1 MKVHS
6 LAQRLNV
13 PEDALAETQKA
24 LGIAEGQDLSTRDL
38 DRLKDALSSK
48 YDVDLKAFEK
58 LRSAAPSAPLLP
70 EPPPSGASTRPSG
83 TTGVGR
89 LDLSAF
95 GNIGANITSRLSRND
110 LILKRKTR
118 NCGDTAGMVLDGVR
132 KRAET
137 STTRDVNLKQVLEAL
152 AKPAAEHQV
161 WDITVHQHTFTLE
174 RHPSGENMLIQSY
187 QPGYNVQHWCGLEDP
202 YLDNDALSGL
212 RKDWFQPND
221 TQVAELGK
229 WIGQLYEGD
238 PASQKEIWKSLPF
251 NPQDPL
257 VVSER
262 MENLAFSAN
271 LISFAAETPMGATL
285 AGLKDEIEAL
295 SG

>member
-1 MKVHS
+1 MKVNL

-58 LRSAAPSAPLLP
+58 LRRAATSAPVLP

-83 TTGVGR
+83 STGVGR

-137 STTRDVNLKQVLEAL
+137 TTVRDVELKQVLEAISN
-152 AKPAAEHQV
+152 PAAEHQV
-161 WDITVHQHTFTLE
+161 WDITLHQHTFTLE
-174 RHPSGENMLIQSY
+174 RHPDGSNMLIQSY

-202 YLDNDALSGL
+202 YLDNDALAEL
-212 RKDWFQPND
+212 RQEWFLPSD
-221 TQVAELGK
+221 TQVAELGE
-229 WIGQLYEGD
+229 WIAQLYESD
-238 PASQKEIWKSLPF
+238 AVSQKEIWKSLPF
-251 NPQDPL
+251 NPHDPL

-271 LISFAAETPMGATL
+271 LISFESETEMGATL
-285 AGLKDEIEAL
+285 AGLKDEIAAL
-295 SG
+295 SE

>member
-1 MKVHS
+1 MKVSS
-6 LAQRLNV
+6 LATRLNV
-13 PEDALAETQKA
+13 PEEALAETREA
-24 LGIAEGQDLSTRDL
+24 LGLAAGDDLSAGDL

-58 LRSAAPSAPLLP
+58 LRRAAPSARLLP

-83 TTGVGR
+83 NAGIGR

-95 GNIGANITSRLSRND
+95 GNIGANITSRLDRND

-118 NCGDTAGMVLDGVR
+118 NCGDTAGMVLDGLR
-132 KRAET
+132 KHAET
-137 STTRDVNLKQVLEAL
+137 TTTRDVALKPVLEAL

-174 RHPSGENMLIQSY
+174 RHPDGSNMLIQSY

-202 YLDNDALSGL
+202 YLDNDALAGL
-212 RKDWFQPND
+212 RKDWFQPSD
-221 TQVAELGK
+221 TQVADLGE
-229 WIGQLYEGD
+229 WIHQLYEGD
-238 PASQKEIWKSLPF
+238 PASQKEIWKALPF

-271 LISFAAETPMGATL
+271 LVSLPANTPEGVTL
-285 AGLKDEIEAL
+285 MGLKSEIAAL
-295 SG
+295 SD